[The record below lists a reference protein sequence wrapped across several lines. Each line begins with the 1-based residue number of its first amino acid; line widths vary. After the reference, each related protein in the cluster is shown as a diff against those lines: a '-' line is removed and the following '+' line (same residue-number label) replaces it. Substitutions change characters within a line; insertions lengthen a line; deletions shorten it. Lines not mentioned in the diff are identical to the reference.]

1 MALLDEQIT
10 TAQLTL
16 HRLSLQRRLR
26 QVRHQRRE
34 TNEQHQ
40 QLVQHHE
47 DRMAKASKRYRVTI
61 HGMRNLSDYFS
72 VVETLYPC
80 NPGSYILRKHAQLLM
95 CIRSQHILEN
105 CNRLAEHQNRMA
117 IGVLE
122 EIVEDLRME
131 VREVRTRKKEK
142 AYLLQEL
149 KVVLAISRVKSYYQE
164 KKKKNDTGNGKNA
177 HQTSVLQQLVSRKA
191 NERLLTSCI
200 QQAKYED
207 ENTV

>member
-1 MALLDEQIT
+1 
-10 TAQLTL
+10 
-16 HRLSLQRRLR
+16 
-26 QVRHQRRE
+26 
-34 TNEQHQ
+34 
-40 QLVQHHE
+40 
-47 DRMAKASKRYRVTI
+47 
-61 HGMRNLSDYFS
+61 
-72 VVETLYPC
+72 
-80 NPGSYILRKHAQLLM
+80 
-95 CIRSQHILEN
+95 
-105 CNRLAEHQNRMA
+105 MA